1 MTEKQLIAKIRTLRQ
16 IEPSKSW
23 VVLTKE
29 RILSEEKPRFTFM
42 SFLKELQKG
51 ERFIF
56 RYKPVFATALVG
68 AVLIGLFGFAQ
79 RSLPGDVLFSVKRIA
94 EKSQAVFISK
104 KDQPNYDF
112 EMVQKRLDDLIK
124 VAQKNSV
131 KNLAPAINEYQ
142 ANVSKVAENI
152 AEEKDVEK
160 IKEMVLKM
168 KELENKEAEIRS
180 FGIAIGENEEL
191 DKTYAQKIVE
201 LLEHL
206 VEDLK
211 DRSLTEE
218 QQKLLAEAEKDL
230 ADRDYEGALIKLLNI
245 TQ

>member
-29 RILSEEKPRFTFM
+29 RIFEHDERNRVPFVKGTRF
-42 SFLKELQKG
+42 LLQ
-51 ERFIF
+51 IF
-56 RYKPVFATALVG
+56 RYKPVFAAALVG

-79 RSLPGDVLFSVKRIA
+79 RSLPGDTLFSLKRIA
-94 EKSQAVFISK
+94 EKGQAVFISQEE
-104 KDQPNYDF
+104 QPNYDF
-112 EMVQKRLDDLIK
+112 EIVQKRLDDLIK

-152 AEEKDVEK
+152 AKEKDVEK
-160 IKEMVLKM
+160 VKRMVLKM
-168 KELENKEAEIRS
+168 KELENKEAELKS
-180 FGIAIGENEEL
+180 LGIVGIGKNEEL
-191 DKTYAQKIVE
+191 DKTYAQKIIE

-230 ADRDYEGALIKLLNI
+230 ADRDYEEALIKLLNI
-245 TQ
+245 